1 MPPDERGMRG
11 VDETA
16 KALPAPP
23 ERSPL
28 LVDLYQLS
36 MMQAYLEAGRTGD
49 AVFEFFVRRLPARRR
64 FLVAAG
70 LAQVV
75 EWLQG
80 LRFSREELGW
90 LRASGMFS
98 DALLAHLARLR
109 FDGDVDA
116 LPEGRVFFAGEP
128 VLRLR
133 ASLPLAQFVESRI
146 VNLLHY
152 QTLVASKAAQLR
164 LLAPGRELVDF
175 GLRRA
180 HGAEAGLLCARAA
193 WIAGFD
199 ATATLRAAAAWG
211 IPLRGTMAHAFV
223 QAFDGEGEAFEA
235 FARARPRNL
244 VLLVDTYDCA
254 RAARRVAAMLPT
266 LAARGI
272 QVAGVRIDSGDL
284 AAEARR
290 ARAIL
295 DAGGLAHARI
305 LASGGIDAGLLA
317 AHAREG
323 APIDAY
329 GIGTALS
336 TSADAPSLDCAYK
349 LQEYDGLARRK
360 LSPGKANWPGRR
372 QAWRLLGSDGRI
384 RADIVSTQDDD
395 QPGEALLLPAMR
407 GGEVVRAGI
416 GDLDAARR
424 TCREDL
430 ARLPAALL
438 PGGEMHEA
446 PGFAP
451 AIAPALRRLAEEVDR
466 RIAAQEDGA

>member
-1 MPPDERGMRG
+1 MR
-11 VDETA
+11 ESPR
-16 KALPAPP
+16 KLPAPP
-23 ERSPL
+23 DPSAL

-49 AVFEFFVRRLPARRR
+49 AVFEFFVRRLPPQRR

-80 LRFSREELGW
+80 LRFTRDELDW

-98 DALLAHLARLR
+98 DALLSHLARLR

-116 LPEGRVFFAGEP
+116 IPEGRVFFAGEP

-152 QTLVASKAAQLR
+152 QVLVASKAAQLR

-180 HGAEAGLLCARAA
+180 HGAEAGLMSARAA

-223 QAFDGEGEAFEA
+223 QAFEDEGAAFSA
-235 FARARPRNL
+235 FAHARPSGL

-254 RAARRVAAMLPT
+254 RAARRVVGMVPALE
-266 LAARGI
+266 ARGI
-272 QVAGVRIDSGDL
+272 RLSGVRIDSGDI

-290 ARAIL
+290 VRAIL

-305 LASGGIDAGLLA
+305 LASGGIDAGILA
-317 AHAREG
+317 AHARE
-323 APIDAY
+323 APPIDAY

-336 TSADAPSLDCAYK
+336 TSGDAPSLDCAYK
-349 LQEYDGLARRK
+349 LQEYDGVARRK
-360 LSPGKANWPGRR
+360 LSPGKATWPGRR
-372 QAWRLLGSDGRI
+372 QAWRIHGPDGRI
-384 RADIVSTQDDD
+384 RADIVSTEDDD
-395 QPGEALLLPAMR
+395 HPGERLLLPAMR
-407 GGEVVRAGI
+407 AGEVVARDI

-424 TCREDL
+424 RCREDL
-430 ARLPAALL
+430 ARLPEVLLREDAPPRAARFE
-438 PGGEMHEA
+438 PVV
-446 PGFAP
+446 
-451 AIAPALRRLAEEVDR
+451 APALRRLADEVDR
-466 RIAAQEDGA
+466 RIAVAQGTP

>member
-1 MPPDERGMRG
+1 MR
-11 VDETA
+11 ESPR
-16 KALPAPP
+16 KLPAPP
-23 ERSPL
+23 DPSAL

-36 MMQAYLEAGRTGD
+36 MMQAYLESGRTGD
-49 AVFEFFVRRLPARRR
+49 AVFEFFVRRLPPRRR

-80 LRFSREELGW
+80 LRFAPDELDW

-98 DALLAHLARLR
+98 DALLSHLARLR

-116 LPEGRVFFAGEP
+116 IPEGRVFFEGEP

-152 QTLVASKAAQLR
+152 QVLVASKAAQLR
-164 LLAPGRELVDF
+164 LLAPRHELVDF

-180 HGAEAGLLCARAA
+180 HGAEAGLMSARAA

-223 QAFDGEGEAFEA
+223 QAFEDEAAAFSA

-254 RAARRVAAMLPT
+254 RAARRIAGMLPS
-266 LAARGI
+266 LAAQGI
-272 QVAGVRIDSGDL
+272 AVAGVRIDSGDL

-290 ARAIL
+290 VRAIL
-295 DAGGLAHARI
+295 DAGGLSHARI
-305 LASGGIDAGLLA
+305 LASGGIDADMLA
-317 AHAREG
+317 EHARE
-323 APIDAY
+323 APPIDAY

-336 TSADAPSLDCAYK
+336 TSSDAPSLDCAYK
-349 LQEYDGLARRK
+349 LQEYDGVARRK
-360 LSPGKANWPGRR
+360 LSAGKTTWPGRR
-372 QAWRLLGSDGRI
+372 QAWRLHGPDGRI
-384 RADIVSTQDDD
+384 RADIVSTEDDD
-395 QPGEALLLPAMR
+395 HPGERLLLPAMR
-407 GGEVVRAGI
+407 GGEVVGGDV

-424 TCREDL
+424 RCRDDL
-430 ARLPAALL
+430 ARLPEALL
-438 PGGEMHEA
+438 GEDA
-446 PGFAP
+446 QPRAARFAP
-451 AIAPALRRLAEEVDR
+451 IVAPALRRLADEVDR
-466 RIAAQEDGA
+466 RIAASQVAP